1 MNSLKE
7 KLTTQDLRAW
17 QKKVRN
23 LFGVLQPGEVAGSA
37 FTTHLSSARWTPIVF
52 IESGLDE
59 REWLCARQQ
68 AERACDHRWG
78 LGCVQ
83 HVIMG
88 REGNVV

>member
-1 MNSLKE
+1 MDELIEREVNNSRPKGLAKE
-7 KLTTQDLRAW
+7 SEKFIWGAVARRGGRLSLTH
-17 QKKVRN
+17 
-23 LFGVLQPGEVAGSA
+23 F
-37 FTTHLSSARWTPIVF
+37 SSARWTPIVF